1 MQIGVAAV
9 LAFVGA
15 LVMLYLLGKL
25 LAWPAKKLG
34 KLILNGVLGG
44 LLLMLLNFVG
54 GFIGIRLAIN
64 PLTALVAG
72 TFGVPGIALLLLL
85 PALLT

>member
-1 MQIGVAAV
+1 M

-15 LVMLYLLGKL
+15 LLMLFLLGKL
-25 LAWPAKKLG
+25 LAWPTRKLG
-34 KLILNGVLGG
+34 KLILNGVIGG

-54 GFIGIRLAIN
+54 SFIGIRLAIN
-64 PLTALVAG
+64 PLTALIAG

-85 PALLT
+85 PVLLT